1 MNYQYKAHGVQR
13 LGLKRGLDRE
23 LVVSPYSTFLTL
35 PLAPESGVKN
45 LRALAAMG
53 LEGRY
58 GLCEAADFTPGR
70 VNGAAKYEPVRSYMA
85 HHLGMSLVALDNALN
100 DGIMQKRFMRDA
112 AMGAYRELLQEK
124 VPVGAQVLHSPRDEV
139 PDKPGRRGGEPFL
152 RTGRAMIGMPCLS
165 PNDRR
170 GMAGFCAPMRGRPG
184 REWDGPR

>member
-1 MNYQYKAHGVQR
+1 MFEYFMPHLLLPAEQNSLLYESLAFCLYAQKKRVRGTGAPWGISESAFYAFDGAMNYQYKAHGVQR

-70 VNGAAKYEPVRSYMA
+70 
-85 HHLGMSLVALDNALN
+85 
-100 DGIMQKRFMRDA
+100 
-112 AMGAYRELLQEK
+112 
-124 VPVGAQVLHSPRDEV
+124 
-139 PDKPGRRGGEPFL
+139 
-152 RTGRAMIGMPCLS
+152 
-165 PNDRR
+165 
-170 GMAGFCAPMRGRPG
+170 
-184 REWDGPR
+184 